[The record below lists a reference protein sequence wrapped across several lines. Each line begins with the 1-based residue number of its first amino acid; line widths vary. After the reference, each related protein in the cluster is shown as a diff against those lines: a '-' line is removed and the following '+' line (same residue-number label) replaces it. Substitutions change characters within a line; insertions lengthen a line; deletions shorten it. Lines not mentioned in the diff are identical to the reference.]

1 MKKRNE
7 DNSNIQ
13 NCNSEGLSAEA
24 LEELNRL
31 LEWLHGWENLNIIKL
46 KNEKIEEENNEKNE
60 IFEREKSV
68 QINIYEKGSQ
78 HIDTQINW
86 KASPPAPA
94 SPPASP
100 LTPLQLARGTLG
112 ERGVDSS
119 EKTNGLPEEKARQGE
134 GAMRLWEKAR
144 QGEGGCLR
152 QKRGGEL
159 PFGSDT
165 PLSALFR
172 KNHHEELRKRIESW
186 RPYLK
191 SDAPETDALL
201 MTWFEF
207 DKDRIYANKVYRD
220 LCELDYMGALNNS
233 LSCLA
238 RYLAGHSNLS
248 RSYSTLY
255 QQLKLYRSESR

>member
-1 MKKRNE
+1 MNF
-7 DNSNIQ
+7 DND
-13 NCNSEGLSAEA
+13 GEA
-24 LEELNRL
+24 LEFINRL
-31 LEWLHGWENLNIIKL
+31 LERLHRLRDLNIIKL
-46 KNEKIEEENNEKNE
+46 KNEKIEDENNEKY
-60 IFEREKSV
+60 EREKSV

-86 KASPPAPA
+86 GASPPAQA

-100 LTPLQLARGTLG
+100 PTPLAGA
-112 ERGVDSS
+112 RGVDSV
-119 EKTNGLPEEKARQGE
+119 EKTRGLP
-134 GAMRLWEKAR
+134 WEKAR
-144 QGEGGCLR
+144 QGEGECLR

-220 LCELDYMGALNNS
+220 LCELDHMGALNNS

>member
-1 MKKRNE
+1 MNE
-7 DNSNIQ
+7 HNEIPNYQD
-13 NCNSEGLSAEA
+13 
-24 LEELNRL
+24 ELLQLNEL
-31 LEWLHGWENLNIIKL
+31 LERLNQAGYKALGSI
-46 KNEKIEEENNEKNE
+46 N
-60 IFEREKSV
+60 
-68 QINIYEKGSQ
+68 INIYKPGCQ
-78 HIDTQINW
+78 HVDRVETQYIG
-86 KASPPAPA
+86 ASPPAQA
-94 SPPASP
+94 SPP
-100 LTPLQLARGTLG
+100 TPLAG

-119 EKTNGLPEEKARQGE
+119 ETTKGLPEEKAR
-134 GAMRLWEKAR
+134 L
-144 QGEGGCLR
+144 GEGGCLR

-159 PFGSDT
+159 PFGADT

-220 LCELDYMGALNNS
+220 LCELDHMGALNNS

>member
-1 MKKRNE
+1 MNE
-7 DNSNIQ
+7 HNEIPNYQD
-13 NCNSEGLSAEA
+13 
-24 LEELNRL
+24 ELLQLNEL
-31 LEWLHGWENLNIIKL
+31 LERLNQAGYKALGSI
-46 KNEKIEEENNEKNE
+46 N
-60 IFEREKSV
+60 
-68 QINIYEKGSQ
+68 INIYKPGSQ
-78 HIDTQINW
+78 HVDRVETQYIGAYPPAQPHPT
-86 KASPPAPA
+86 ASPPAQ
-94 SPPASP
+94 ASP

-112 ERGVDSS
+112 ERGVDSF
-119 EKTNGLPEEKARQGE
+119 EKTRGLP
-134 GAMRLWEKAR
+134 WEKAR

-159 PFGSDT
+159 PFGADT

-220 LCELDYMGALNNS
+220 LCELDHMGALNNS

>member
-1 MKKRNE
+1 MNL
-7 DNSNIQ
+7 DND
-13 NCNSEGLSAEA
+13 GEA
-24 LEELNRL
+24 LEFINRL
-31 LEWLHGWENLNIIKL
+31 LERLHRLRDLNIIKL
-46 KNEKIEEENNEKNE
+46 KKEKIEDENNENNEK
-60 IFEREKSV
+60 FEREKSV

-86 KASPPAPA
+86 KASPPAQ
-94 SPPASP
+94 ASP

-112 ERGVDSS
+112 ERGVDSF
-119 EKTNGLPEEKARQGE
+119 EKTRGLP
-134 GAMRLWEKAR
+134 WEKAR

-159 PFGSDT
+159 PFGADT

-220 LCELDYMGALNNS
+220 LCELDHMGALNNS

>member
-7 DNSNIQ
+7 DNHDNLGEPDDQ
-13 NCNSEGLSAEA
+13 LPAEV
-24 LEELNRL
+24 LKKLNEL
-31 LEWLHGWENLNIIKL
+31 LERLHGWENLNIIKL
-46 KNEKIEEENNEKNE
+46 KNEKIEEENNEKY
-60 IFEREKSV
+60 EREKSV

-86 KASPPAPA
+86 KASPPT
-94 SPPASP
+94 PASP

-112 ERGVDSS
+112 ERGVDSF
-119 EKTNGLPEEKARQGE
+119 EKTRGLP
-134 GAMRLWEKAR
+134 WEKAR

-159 PFGSDT
+159 PFGADT

-172 KNHHEELRKRIESW
+172 KNHYEELRKRIESW

-220 LCELDYMGALNNS
+220 LCELDHMGALNNS